1 MTTKRKRSLQDVVGQ
16 ETYSVWVKML
26 RTLVPDG
33 RTHRLAPLVAGMLQY
48 ASTIAEGESGEEPD
62 DDSVMQSLLDSTE
75 AFEPEE
81 VKRLLD
87 DVVARLFKDAGVSYK
102 RTSARGEDYSIADSI
117 YYEYIHWFDMP
128 WEA

>member
-1 MTTKRKRSLQDVVGQ
+1 MTTKRKRSLQDVVGE
-16 ETYSVWVKML
+16 ETYSVWVNML

-48 ASTIAEGESGEEPD
+48 ALTIAGEEAG
-62 DDSVMQSLLDSTE
+62 DDSVAQSLRESAE

-81 VKRLLD
+81 VKRLLH

-102 RTSARGEDYSIADSI
+102 RTSASGEDYSIADSV

>member
-16 ETYSVWVKML
+16 ETYSVWINML
-26 RTLVPDG
+26 RSLVPDG

-48 ASTIAEGESGEEPD
+48 ALTIAGEEAG
-62 DDSVMQSLLDSTE
+62 DDSVAQSLIESAE

-81 VKRLLD
+81 VKRLLH

-102 RTSARGEDYSIADSI
+102 RTSASGEDYSIADSV

-128 WEA
+128 WE